1 MRVLVTGRDGQVAK
15 SLLEKAA
22 ERPDVEL
29 LCVGRPELDLARPAT
44 VFDSIRKLQPDIVVS
59 AAAYTAVDQ
68 AEDEPNLAHAINAQ
82 GAEAVA
88 AATRLIGIPV
98 VHLSTDYVFAGNS
111 TLPYTEEDL
120 PAPCCVYG
128 HSKLQGERLLTA
140 ANPQHVILRTA
151 WVYSPFGRN
160 FVKTMLNLA
169 RHRESISVVAD
180 QFGNPTSAL
189 DIADAIYRV
198 MDQLHAQPAS
208 NVYGLYHLVSQGDT
222 NWCDFAK
229 AIFEVSSA
237 QGGPMAE
244 VVEIP
249 TSEYPT
255 KAKRP
260 LNSRLSSKKFEE
272 TFDLS
277 LPDWRASLRE
287 VIELL
292 LAGSPTPALKPNLT

>member
-15 SLLEKAA
+15 SLQEKSG
-22 ERPDVEL
+22 ERPEIEL
-29 LCVGRPELDLARPAT
+29 MCVGRPELDLARPAS
-44 VFDSIRKLQPDIVVS
+44 VYDSLRKRRPDIVVS

-68 AEDEPNLAHAINAQ
+68 AEDEPALAHAINAQ

-88 AATRLIGIPV
+88 AAGRLYGIPV
-98 VHLSTDYVFAGNS
+98 VHLSTDYVFSGKS
-111 TLPYTEEDL
+111 IHPYTEEDL
-120 PAPCCVYG
+120 PAPRCVYG
-128 HSKLQGERLLTA
+128 LSKLHGERLVAA
-140 ANPQHVILRTA
+140 ANSKHVILRTA

-160 FVKTMLNLA
+160 FVTTMLDLA
-169 RHRESISVVAD
+169 RQRKSISVVAD

-198 MDQLHAQPAS
+198 IDQLHANSAS
-208 NVYGLYHLVSQGDT
+208 NIFGLYHLVSQGDT
-222 NWCDFAK
+222 NWSNFAK
-229 AIFEVSSA
+229 AVFAASNA
-237 QGGPMAE
+237 QGGPTAE

-272 TFDLS
+272 TFGLVLPEWRVSLS
-277 LPDWRASLRE
+277 RL
-287 VIELL
+287 IERLIERHRG
-292 LAGSPTPALKPNLT
+292 A